1 MVQEKPGNKFRDKN
15 FKICQ
20 QKVTYQK
27 CVLCDGMVNKL
38 NDFGKVKDLVKPRQ
52 KVSLKKL
59 CLKCLKSGHCT
70 VDGLS
75 RTCFKCNRKN
85 YKLLG
90 INDQLQNNSNKRD
103 QDSNEMM
110 LISFGEKNIW
120 WPIVTFCTNEIQQKP

>member
-1 MVQEKPGNKFRDKN
+1 MVQEKPCNKVRDKN

-20 QKVTYQK
+20 QNVTYQK
-27 CVLCDGMVNKL
+27 CVLYDGMVNKL
-38 NDFGKVKDLVKPRQ
+38 NDFGKVKHLVKPRQ